1 MFPDLGSLSKY
12 WPSSYSYMVDISLY
26 MFGQQL
32 PTFACPY
39 NAGSPGT
46 CYLIAMQHGLHIT
59 WSELISYRGLAFF
72 IGLLTF
78 VLFFIIFNKSW
89 CGFMCPLGTLQDW
102 ITQVRKLTLTKF
114 HAMTN

>member
-1 MFPDLGSLSKY
+1 MKKIRDYINNSNVSRFRFIIQY

-59 WSELISYRGLAFF
+59 WSELISYRGLAF
-72 IGLLTF
+72 L
-78 VLFFIIFNKSW
+78 S
-89 CGFMCPLGTLQDW
+89 DY
-102 ITQVRKLTLTKF
+102 
-114 HAMTN
+114 